1 MTYFWLAL
9 AFVGAAAVAG
19 AAFARA
25 AFAASPTAARG
36 AAAVRTTAGP
46 TSTHW
51 RAVGLTFAALAVLTA
66 VFDSVMIGMDLFHY
80 DDAHLLGAKI
90 GLAPIEDFAYPLAAA
105 LLLPGLWLWLT
116 RRNADASAEQGQ
128 PRSASRPEPGDPAGS
143 RLAGLVPQAIL
154 ASRPV
159 SWINTAYPFAAAML
173 LANREIDWVLIVGTF
188 YFLIPYNLAMYGIN
202 DVFDYAS
209 DLQNPRK
216 GGIEGA
222 LLPPR
227 LHRPMLW
234 LAAVTNIPFL
244 VVLAAAGGPAAWA
257 AIAVSAFA
265 VVAYSVAGL
274 RFKERPLLDSMTSST
289 HFVSPAVVGL
299 TLAGAEP
306 TPGLIILLAAFFVWG
321 MAAHAFGAVQDI
333 EPDRQAGIG
342 SIATVIGA
350 RATVRLAVVL
360 WILAGLGMLATP
372 WPGPLAAVVALPYVL
387 NCAPWWNVTDSTA
400 ARTNTAWRRFIW
412 LNYGSGFLVTLI
424 LILQWSLTS

>member
-25 AFAASPTAARG
+25 AFAASPTAARALTANG
-36 AAAVRTTAGP
+36 ASASP
-46 TSTHW
+46 TSAHW
-51 RAVGLTFAALAVLTA
+51 RAVGLAFAALAVLTA
-66 VFDSVMIGMDLFHY
+66 VFDSVMISMELFHY
-80 DDAHLLGAKI
+80 DDAHLLGANI

-105 LLLPGLWLWLT
+105 LLLPGLWVWLT
-116 RRNADASAEQGQ
+116 RRKAAPSAGPGQ
-128 PRSASRPEPGDPAGS
+128 APTSRPKSGDPADS
-143 RLAGLVPQAIL
+143 RLAGLVPQALL

-173 LANREIDWVLIVGTF
+173 LTNREIDWVLIIGTF

-227 LHRPMLW
+227 LHRPVLW
-234 LAAVTNIPFL
+234 LAAVTNVPFL
-244 VVLAAAGGPAAWA
+244 VVLSAAGGPAAWV

-299 TLAGAEP
+299 TLAGADV
-306 TPGLIILLAAFFVWG
+306 TPGLLILLAAFFVWG

-333 EPDRQAGIG
+333 MPDRQAGIG

-360 WILAGLGMLATP
+360 WILTGLGMLATP